1 MRLRARIHVP
11 RTVSRPRDV
20 EIRSPSNSKLW
31 PRAEH
36 KGPNAASII
45 VAGIVVG
52 IMIVIAAAI
61 LLRTLRARH
70 ANPKYIPTQF
80 LKRKWTNWRIPTRKV
95 HAYEQAGLDEEST
108 GMRNRPTQSNNT
120 PGTHAANGA
129 AGTAAGGTGVDR
141 NVSVRSVMTLPVYN
155 PKAGENEQVLGRE
168 GERDGIDVVV
178 EYPTAELEEEMR
190 EEEMNALYQIRAA
203 RRRQIA
209 EREERRIRRR
219 EARDNGDLSTLNELR
234 DQARGTAGR
243 NTQEIEN
250 LRQEHDRLREA
261 RTHAVSSVSYADL
274 GVARAD
280 GTRIRANSTESERV
294 GLLSDAASMTQ
305 SAAESLFHRRERSA
319 SSAALSIDTAR
330 SHEHELGAL
339 TTAGS
344 SISLVSAGRAR
355 SRADSAV
362 TTPRFSAV
370 STRAGSSPEIIDA
383 EDADLGDSTLMP
395 PPDYDE
401 VSLDD
406 ITPARSPLRN
416 SVVSGRNSPYAEPPP
431 DYPGPS
437 QTRANRLSVH
447 MDDSAAQTA
456 QETGGGTQRPVSG
469 TLGSVP
475 RLPSLRLPQI
485 VIDPSGSRS

>member
-1 MRLRARIHVP
+1 MV
-11 RTVSRPRDV
+11 
-20 EIRSPSNSKLW
+20 
-31 PRAEH
+31 
-36 KGPNAASII
+36 
-45 VAGIVVG
+45 
-52 IMIVIAAAI
+52 VIASAI

-80 LKRKWTNWRIPTRKV
+80 LKRKWTNWRIPSRKV

-108 GMRNRPTQSNNT
+108 GMSNRPSQGRSDNRT
-120 PGTHAANGA
+120 PAANGA
-129 AGTAAGGTGVDR
+129 AAAAGGTGVDR

-168 GERDGIDVVV
+168 GERDGIDTVV

-219 EARDNGDLSTLNELR
+219 EARDNGDLSTLNVLR
-234 DQARGTAGR
+234 DQARGSAGR

-250 LRQEHDRLREA
+250 LRQEHDRVRDA
-261 RTHAVSSVSYADL
+261 RTRAVSSVSYADL

-280 GTRIRANSTESERV
+280 GTRIRANSSESERV
-294 GLLSDAASMTQ
+294 GLLSDAASMTH

-319 SSAALSIDTAR
+319 SSAALSIDTTR
-330 SHEHELGAL
+330 SNEVDAGAL

-344 SISLVSAGRAR
+344 NISLVSAGRAR
-355 SRADSAV
+355 SRADSAA

-383 EDADLGDSTLMP
+383 EDADLGDSAMP

-416 SVVSGRNSPYAEPPP
+416 SVVSGRTSPYAEPPP

-437 QTRANRLSVH
+437 QIRANRLSAH
-447 MDDSAAQTA
+447 MDDLASQTA
-456 QETGGGTQRPVSG
+456 QETGGTQRPLSG
-469 TLGSVP
+469 TSGPVP

-485 VIDPSGSRS
+485 VIDPSSSRP